1 MVGRGTKNSSQKEAN
16 FCSIRRNTI
25 WLLSCSELKALPQEV
40 EYPCSEK
47 CVSRGVNAQARNC
60 QRDSSAGQES

>member
-1 MVGRGTKNSSQKEAN
+1 MVDRGPKNSSQREAN
-16 FCSIRRNTI
+16 FCSITRNTI

-47 CVSRGVNAQARNC
+47 CVSRGVNA
-60 QRDSSAGQES
+60 